1 MHVRPYLMLMM
12 AMHRQKWILKVQL
25 WNTAVILFILIIM
38 HLHQD
43 QSGKLSRMQMKGKKK
58 SIVYL
63 GNFL

>member
-1 MHVRPYLMLMM
+1 MHVRPYLMFMM
-12 AMHRQKWILKVQL
+12 AMHHQKWILKVQL